1 MRESQGDGW
10 IGRPLKRR
18 EDHRLLTGAGAF
30 VDDMTPPGCLHV
42 ALLRSPHAH
51 ARIAHLDVEPAR
63 QAPRTLLVVTG
74 KDVAHLAPMP
84 VARLVPDMRVPP
96 HPILAE
102 SQVHAVGMP
111 VAAVV
116 AEDVY
121 AAYDA
126 LDLIAVDYE
135 PLPGLAEPE
144 AALAS
149 GASAQA
155 RAQATSRPSPSTAA
169 KPATKPAKRTSS
181 PPAPDPRKPAVP
193 AAPVPA
199 VDSGPKVLINR
210 EVFSYDGDGRRD
222 PFVSLLTTS
231 DLKPL
236 LTDLKLVGVAYDPR
250 GQNSV
255 AVLRDITSRDQYKV
269 RVGQTIGRMRVAAIQ
284 PKAVIFTIEEFGYSR
299 QELLPI
305 APPDSSKMRLRQ

>member
-1 MRESQGDGW
+1 M
-10 IGRPLKRR
+10 KRSISFA
-18 EDHRLLTGAGAF
+18 LVF
-30 VDDMTPPGCLHV
+30 V
-42 ALLRSPHAH
+42 
-51 ARIAHLDVEPAR
+51 
-63 QAPRTLLVVTG
+63 
-74 KDVAHLAPMP
+74 
-84 VARLVPDMRVPP
+84 
-96 HPILAE
+96 
-102 SQVHAVGMP
+102 
-111 VAAVV
+111 
-116 AEDVY
+116 
-121 AAYDA
+121 
-126 LDLIAVDYE
+126 
-135 PLPGLAEPE
+135 

-155 RAQATSRPSPSTAA
+155 RAQATSRPSPNTAA
-169 KPATKPAKRTSS
+169 KPASKKTSL
-181 PPAPDPRKPAVP
+181 PPAPDPRKPGVP
-193 AAPVPA
+193 TAPVPA

-222 PFVSLLTTS
+222 PFVSLFTTS

-236 LTDLKLVGVAYDPR
+236 LSDLKLVGVAYDPR

-255 AVLRDITSRDQYKV
+255 AVLRDITSKDQYKV